1 MVQKCMDEE
10 VAQSL
15 FSSLAVDAR
24 VDLLSPDFL
33 TVIHFLLAFHLISA
47 VAMTLMQRSSVVSV
61 RHTAINV
68 QSVSLS
74 LVSSRY

>member
-1 MVQKCMDEE
+1 MVQKYMGKE

-24 VDLLSPDFL
+24 VQSPDFL

-47 VAMTLMQRSSVVSV
+47 AAITLMQRSSVVSV
-61 RHTAINV
+61 HHSAISV
-68 QSVSLS
+68 QSVSPS